1 MIMKLISIKNILE
14 LIINENI
21 FDSER
26 PKLIYVLYN

>member
-1 MIMKLISIKNILE
+1 MKLISIKNILE